1 MKVFDLPEARKELAY
16 NMIFYDL
23 SRQDETLSIEQNII
37 VSLNGRNVNAPIH
50 VKHNDKKYII
60 CLSGSLSPGLPIE
73 QEIQIIYR
81 EEQITD
87 YVIIPIPG

>member
-1 MKVFDLPEARKELAY
+1 
-16 NMIFYDL
+16 
-23 SRQDETLSIEQNII
+23 
-37 VSLNGRNVNAPIH
+37 
-50 VKHNDKKYII
+50 I

-87 YVIIPIPG
+87 YVIIPIPELIVRHNLPKATEIIYSKF